1 MKGKVLIVDDEPL
14 IRRGLMKMIAASQ
27 TGWSV
32 AGEADNGMEAMALIE
47 ELRPDLVITD
57 IRMPEMDGV
66 ELCRHISELERPI
79 DVMVLTAY
87 KDFEFAQAALRYG
100 AIDFLLKPLS
110 AEELTKPLA
119 KAFKLFTERQE
130 ELVRSLAE
138 QNRLLEHT
146 LRAWLLGLPLEEA
159 AVRRLRRT
167 CEGRA
172 LLVFTVD
179 SYTPAG
185 KDYRREDARLLQFA
199 VLNVMQELFAQ
210 AGGEGT
216 IVSVK
221 HDVFAVAAAGAAAE
235 LDAYAGQATG
245 MAHALLGLTLRSE
258 RVDSASFAA
267 LYGCLAGSPQD
278 AAQSKHDPLVP
289 DHAERSKSIQAEAVA
304 YIVQG
309 QIELLRSYWEG
320 LIAAAAAMT
329 PSDAKLE
336 GLAIALAMEAARK
349 RVLEPSADGSP
360 AGHAEDPGLGVWIE
374 ALQPLREAQEVA
386 HWLRAQAQA
395 FMYQLNS
402 WLAGKNDKLLDKAVR
417 YIEQHYKGDC
427 SIHDVAQHVHLSVS
441 YFSNLFKKETGES
454 YTNYLTKFRLEKAK
468 ILLSNT
474 NMKIS
479 EIAEA
484 VGYDD
489 PNYFTTVFRNWV
501 RCSPSEFRR
510 MG

>member
-14 IRRGLMKMIAASQ
+14 IRRGLMKMIEASQ

-32 AGEADNGMEAMALIE
+32 AGEADNGVEAMALIE

-100 AIDFLLKPLS
+100 AVDFLLKPLS

-119 KAFKLFTERQE
+119 KAFKLFTARQE
-130 ELVRSLAE
+130 ELVSSLAE
-138 QNRLLEHT
+138 QNRLLEHN
-146 LRAWLLGLPLEEA
+146 LRAWLLGLPMDEA
-159 AVRRLRRT
+159 AVGRLQRT

-172 LLVFTVD
+172 LLVFTVA

-210 AGGEGT
+210 AGGVGT
-216 IVSVK
+216 LVSVK
-221 HDVFAVAAAGAAAE
+221 HDVFAVAAAGAAAG
-235 LDAYAGQATG
+235 LDAYAGQVIG
-245 MAHALLGLTLRSE
+245 MTDALLGLTLRSE
-258 RVDSASFAA
+258 WMNSGFAA

-278 AAQSKHDPLVP
+278 AAHGKHDPLVP
-289 DHAERSKSIQAEAVA
+289 DHAERSKTIQAEAVA

-309 QIELLRSYWEG
+309 QIEPLRSYWEG

-349 RVLEPSADGSP
+349 RVLEPSADGSQ
-360 AGHAEDPGLGVWIE
+360 AGSAQDPGLGVWIE

-386 HWLRAQAQA
+386 LWLRAQAQA

-402 WLAGKNDKLLDKAVR
+402 WLAGKNDNLLDKAVR

-454 YTNYLTKFRLEKAK
+454 YTNYLTQFRLEKAK